1 MDELLRLLRESL
13 PNAIGGLITAAA
25 LALIGVIAT
34 RVLWLYRK
42 RQRRMTNSSPN
53 PSSGLPLLSSPEQTQ
68 ELLSIKRQRLFE
80 LQKKQAL
87 KGVNT
92 EPEILIEIEELEE
105 EIRRLHDL

>member
-1 MDELLRLLRESL
+1 
-13 PNAIGGLITAAA
+13 
-25 LALIGVIAT
+25 
-34 RVLWLYRK
+34 
-42 RQRRMTNSSPN
+42 
-53 PSSGLPLLSSPEQTQ
+53 LSSPEQTQ